1 MAFVSVF
8 HIAAVDVS
16 NIRFS
21 YQIVLLRFGK
31 SDVLDAD
38 CKCNDLSVV
47 CQRIQKYTRSMGYKV
62 YSPDWVQSL
71 LTRWGTKS
79 TLQY

>member
-1 MAFVSVF
+1 MAFVNMF
-8 HIAAVDVS
+8 HIATVDVS

-38 CKCNDLSVV
+38 CKCNVV
-47 CQRIQKYTRSMGYKV
+47 CQRIQKSTHPVGYKV
-62 YSPDWVQSL
+62 
-71 LTRWGTKS
+71 
-79 TLQY
+79 